1 MRTVIS
7 PPAFSKCHSVV
18 SDSATPF
25 LQFLLNPE
33 RTLSQNEN
41 LEDEDLVVAP
51 ENFVDPSAYSLFID
65 TTGVMLQSRR
75 VSHDDVP
82 PHSP

>member
-1 MRTVIS
+1 MRTVLS

-51 ENFVDPSAYSLFID
+51 ENFVDPSVYSLLID
-65 TTGVMLQSRR
+65 TTGMLQSRR
-75 VSHDDVP
+75 VSHDEVP